1 MNRRKWKK
9 VTVIVTM
16 MLALVFAFWYGG
28 DGSGLYGFS
37 VPDSENAGKGISG
50 KTADFQEDS
59 PSNEGSGRGE
69 QTGDSEGMPS
79 GQLTDFEQSG
89 KTSGKKENISEDKNI
104 FQKIFMKIRQTGY
117 SSHTVKKKT
126 QNNKKAQANANKAAK
141 KSRKKNKKT
150 ADKKQNDTSD
160 AGERETQDGRTSEQT
175 GTNPDSGTE
184 KDYSTSQP
192 AEENIDNKINCTVSI
207 SCKTI
212 LEHMDRLKEA
222 KKKMVPQDGLILKTT
237 AVKIKEGSSVFDV
250 LRDVTKEN
258 NIHLEYNFTPLYKS
272 YYIEGIHNLYEQDC
286 GELSGW
292 MYSVNGSFP
301 GISCS
306 SYEVK
311 QGDIIN
317 WVYTCNLGK
326 DVGGYFEE

>member
-1 MNRRKWKK
+1 MNRRRWKR

-16 MLALVFAFWYGG
+16 ILVLVFAFWYGG
-28 DGSGLYGFS
+28 DETGLYGFS
-37 VPDSENAGKGISG
+37 VPDSENTGTDVSG
-50 KTADFQEDS
+50 KTTDFLEDS
-59 PSNEGSGRGE
+59 LSNEGLRRGQE
-69 QTGDSEGMPS
+69 TGDSEEIPS
-79 GQLTDFEQSG
+79 GQMTDSVQSE
-89 KTSGKKENISEDKNI
+89 KISSKKENTSEDGNI
-104 FQKIFMKIRQTGY
+104 FQKIFMKIKQTGH
-117 SSHTVKKKT
+117 SSNTGKKKT

-150 ADKKQNDTSD
+150 ADKKQKNTS
-160 AGERETQDGRTSEQT
+160 GTVENETQDDRTSEQA

-184 KDYSTSQP
+184 AGNSTSQP
-192 AEENIDNKINCTVSI
+192 AEEIMDNKISCTISI

-212 LEHMDRLKEA
+212 LENMDRLKES
-222 KKKMVPQDGLILKTT
+222 KKKMVPQDGLVLKTT

-250 LRDVTKEN
+250 LRDVTKTN
-258 NIHLEYNFTPLYKS
+258 DIHLEYNFTPLYKS

-292 MYSVNGSFP
+292 MYSVNGKFP

-311 QGDIIN
+311 EGDIIN

>member
-16 MLALVFAFWYGG
+16 MLVLVFAFWYGG
-28 DGSGLYGFS
+28 DGEGLYGFS
-37 VPDSENAGKGISG
+37 VSDSENTDKGISE
-50 KTADFQEDS
+50 KTTDFREDS
-59 PSNEGSGRGE
+59 LSNEGSGRGE
-69 QTGDSEGMPS
+69 QTGDSEGISS
-79 GQLTDFEQSG
+79 GQSD
-89 KTSGKKENISEDKNI
+89 KTSGKKENVSEDGNI
-104 FQKIFMKIRQTGY
+104 FQKIFMRIRQTSH
-117 SSHTVKKKT
+117 SSNTVKKKT

-150 ADKKQNDTSD
+150 ADKEQKETSD
-160 AGERETQDGRTSEQT
+160 TEGHKTQDGRTSEQT
-175 GTNPDSGTE
+175 RTNPDSGTE
-184 KDYSTSQP
+184 ADNSTSQP
-192 AEENIDNKINCTVSI
+192 ADENIDNKISCAISI

-212 LEHMDRLKEA
+212 LQNMDRLKES
-222 KKKMVPQDGLILKTT
+222 KKKMVPQDGLILTT
-237 AVKIKEGSSVFDV
+237 TVVKIKEGSSVFDV
-250 LRDVTKEN
+250 LRDVTKAN
-258 NIHLEYNFTPLYKS
+258 KIHLEYNFTPLYKS

-292 MYSVNGSFP
+292 MYSVNGKFP

-311 QGDIIN
+311 EGDIIN

>member
-16 MLALVFAFWYGG
+16 MLVLVFAFWYGG
-28 DGSGLYGFS
+28 DGEGLYGFS
-37 VPDSENAGKGISG
+37 VSDSENTDKGISE
-50 KTADFQEDS
+50 KTTDFREDS
-59 PSNEGSGRGE
+59 LSNEGSGRGE
-69 QTGDSEGMPS
+69 QTGDSEGISS
-79 GQLTDFEQSG
+79 GQSD
-89 KTSGKKENISEDKNI
+89 KTSGKKENVSEDGNI
-104 FQKIFMKIRQTGY
+104 FQKIFMKIRQTSH
-117 SSHTVKKKT
+117 SSNTVKKKT

-150 ADKKQNDTSD
+150 ADKEQKETSD
-160 AGERETQDGRTSEQT
+160 
-175 GTNPDSGTE
+175 TE
-184 KDYSTSQP
+184 GH
-192 AEENIDNKINCTVSI
+192 
-207 SCKTI
+207 KT
-212 LEHMDRLKEA
+212 
-222 KKKMVPQDGLILKTT
+222 QDGLILTT
-237 AVKIKEGSSVFDV
+237 TVVKIKEGSSVFDV
-250 LRDVTKEN
+250 LRDVTKAN
-258 NIHLEYNFTPLYKS
+258 KIHLEYNFTPLYKS

-292 MYSVNGSFP
+292 MYSVNGKFP

-311 QGDIIN
+311 EGDIIN